1 MFKTF
6 IALAVILGTATGAL
20 AQTKRYS
27 TNPSHDV
34 FVNGKYVGSDPDPT
48 IRSMLSRD
56 SGND

>member
-20 AQTKRYS
+20 AQSKRYS

-48 IRSMLSRD
+48 IRSMLARD